1 MKAGERV
8 ELKLLKRQRAQCISM
23 DLWYLTIFKLKHI
36 FCTGS
41 SFTLVAL
48 VVVSGIGRPF
58 AWLYFLGLVSLGSSR
73 FLQPTAMTSERV
85 ARMLSP
91 VTTPTSVT
99 IFGSPG
105 LANHHQPSISDSFV
119 QPLSQPSNHVSTWF
133 NIYKTSIFPAFFH
146 IFPSIFQP
154 LITLNDGGI
163 LAARSVGAPWAPSAM
178 ASCGSVIWTHAPT
191 NCQGSSD
198 DFPQGFPTVF
208 FGGDGP
214 WQYLKNARKIMGISY
229 WLVVWKCLEHEF
241 YFSIYIYILGI
252 NISPNWRIFFR
263 GVETTNQ
270 NTIYCEFT
278 MKDMEKMIEMLI
290 SPTLGM
296 EVHRVPK

>member
-1 MKAGERV
+1 
-8 ELKLLKRQRAQCISM
+8 M
-23 DLWYLTIFKLKHI
+23 DLWHLTIFKLKKH

-41 SFTLVAL
+41 SFTL

-58 AWLYFLGLVSLGSSR
+58 AWLHYFLGLVSLGSSR
-73 FLQPTAMTSERV
+73 FLQLTAMTSEPV

-99 IFGSPG
+99 IFGGSPE

-119 QPLSQPSNHVSTWF
+119 QPLSQPSNHVST
-133 NIYKTSIFPAFFH
+133 SIKPAFSQHFSIFFPAFSSH
-146 IFPSIFQP
+146 WSP
-154 LITLNDGGI
+154 NVGI
-163 LAARSVGAPWAPSAM
+163 PAARSVGAPWAPSAM
-178 ASCGSVIWTHAPT
+178 ASCGSVIWTHAPM
-191 NCQGSSD
+191 NCQGSSGD
-198 DFPQGFPTVF
+198 PRFSQGFL
-208 FGGDGP
+208 GGDGP
-214 WQYLKNARKIMGISY
+214 WHATKIGDFRLVGSGWWFGTWILFFYIY
-229 WLVVWKCLEHEF
+229 W
-241 YFSIYIYILGI
+241 YILGI
-252 NISPNWRIFFR
+252 KISPNWLIFFR

-296 EVHRVPK
+296 EVHCVPK